1 MLPNPTQLDF
11 VASPKRSM
19 PQPRRVFAL
28 DALRA
33 TAAFLVCAQ
42 HVRNATLIDYE
53 QISNPNPLQRVIYF
67 STHLGHEAVM
77 IFFVLSGFLVGGSV
91 LRTAERFRFSEYAR
105 ARLARLW
112 CVLIP
117 CLGLT
122 WLCDH
127 FLVAYAPDIL
137 NGDLADQWHSLPTAG
152 AFDASLSTLLGN
164 TVFLQTV
171 AVPIYGSNGPLW
183 SLANEAWYYALF
195 PLLYF
200 CAIRGGPLRRA
211 VCAAIAFSLLVY
223 MPPIMLALF
232 GVWLMGVSLE
242 FLARLRKPPSW
253 PRLLAAMTALLASL
267 ILARLNISSRLPSA
281 LPDYLIGISSAWLCL
296 CFLRRDANAPA
307 GATNRFKR
315 LITHLSDISYSLYLS
330 HFPVTLL
337 IVAIALHGRRL
348 SPNWT
353 GMTACVAMLAILLFV
368 AHFMWWAFERH
379 TPKLRGWLGKL
390 SAHLRPTNQLP

>member
-1 MLPNPTQLDF
+1 MLPKPTQLDYG
-11 VASPKRSM
+11 ASPRPSA
-19 PQPRRVFAL
+19 PEARRVFPL

-33 TAAFLVCAQ
+33 TAALLVCAQ

-53 QISNPNPLQRVIYF
+53 QISNPNPLQRGIYF

-91 LRTAERFRFSEYAR
+91 VRMAERFRFSEYAR

-112 CVLIP
+112 CVLLP

-127 FLVAYAPDIL
+127 FLLAYAPDVL
-137 NGDLADQWHSLPTAG
+137 NGDLADQWHSLPRTG
-152 AFDASLSTLLGN
+152 AFDASLSTLLAN
-164 TVFLQTV
+164 AVFLQTV

-200 CAIRGGPLRRA
+200 CAIRGAPLRRA
-211 VCAAIAFSLLVY
+211 LCAAIACLLLVY

-242 FLARLRKPPSW
+242 FLGRLRKTTSW
-253 PRLLAAMTALLASL
+253 PRLLAAMLALIASL
-267 ILARLNISSRLPSA
+267 FLARLNISSRMPSA
-281 LPDYLIGISSAWLCL
+281 LPDFVIGISSAWLCL
-296 CFLRRDANAPA
+296 CFLRRDATAPA
-307 GATNRFKR
+307 RATTRIKHF
-315 LITHLSDISYSLYLS
+315 ITHLSDISYSLYLS

-337 IVAIALHGRRL
+337 IVAIAFHGRRL

-353 GMTACVAMLAILLFV
+353 GITACIAMLAVLLFV

-379 TPKLRGWLGKL
+379 TPKLRSWFGKL
-390 SAHLRPTNQLP
+390 SAQLRPSNQLP